1 MRRTACAEETW
12 LQDVGWS
19 TAKELKGED
28 TMKERMQRKTE
39 KYSRAGRGRYNP
51 ESHYRESKALS
62 FPFHGRDGGGG
73 WRLAGSRA
81 AAAETLEESERTKGQ
96 KKCNFQSKVKK
107 IQEAQSWKKVKNVA
121 LSCQRDKKKTHQRR
135 TKPENIRDRAGNCR
149 QNRKWRTSETKDGAN
164 ERQS

>member
-1 MRRTACAEETW
+1 MRNCEQLQACLDELRLYFHPHSKTVINMRRTACAEETW

-62 FPFHGRDGGGG
+62 FPFHGRDGGRG
-73 WRLAGSRA
+73 WRLAGPRA
-81 AAAETLEESERTKGQ
+81 AAAETLEESER
-96 KKCNFQSKVKK
+96 KKDRKSVTSKQS
-107 IQEAQSWKKVKNVA
+107 A
-121 LSCQRDKKKTHQRR
+121 
-135 TKPENIRDRAGNCR
+135 ENPRG
-149 QNRKWRTSETKDGAN
+149 TELEES
-164 ERQS
+164 